1 MMYYRREKM
10 YYFLGTIK
18 IIFLELIKLLKVNE
32 VEIKNISINY
42 MKQNRFRT

>member
-1 MMYYRREKM
+1 M

-18 IIFLELIKLLKVNE
+18 VIFLELIKLLKANKVE
-32 VEIKNISINY
+32 VKNISINY